1 MQRRRLMYSRA
12 RATSTGLVSSREG
25 SHLVAALLCASV
37 SSANPAR
44 RPRVRS
50 GSSNSVPSPRPFLYS
65 KSAIS
70 ESLWCQRHTAGSQF
84 PTEQPNRGGANR
96 VVVGYVRSL
105 VATAGRA
112 TSPAGGLTS
121 QDREAPDAEFQAR
134 IGISR
139 GVSR

>member
-1 MQRRRLMYSRA
+1 MGLPWPALVPQQLLPILLPICCLSCANGSRLR
-12 RATSTGLVSSREG
+12 TV
-25 SHLVAALLCASV
+25 
-37 SSANPAR
+37 
-44 RPRVRS
+44 RPRVQIP
-50 GSSNSVPSPRPFLYS
+50 GPRQFLHS

-70 ESLWCQRHTAGSQF
+70 ESLWSQRHTAGSQF

-105 VATAGRA
+105 VATAGHA
-112 TSPAGGLTS
+112 ASPSGGLTS

-139 GVSR
+139 